1 MKKGWRIVLFLVVAA
16 LFLGAVSVGVGVI
29 TGANGDRIF
38 QTLDDRYHL
47 QVYYDY
53 IMQVYDAFL
62 IS

>member
-1 MKKGWRIVLFLVVAA
+1 MKKGWGIVLFIVVAA

-29 TGANGDRIF
+29 TGANGERIF

-53 IMQVYDAFL
+53 IMQVYKAFL